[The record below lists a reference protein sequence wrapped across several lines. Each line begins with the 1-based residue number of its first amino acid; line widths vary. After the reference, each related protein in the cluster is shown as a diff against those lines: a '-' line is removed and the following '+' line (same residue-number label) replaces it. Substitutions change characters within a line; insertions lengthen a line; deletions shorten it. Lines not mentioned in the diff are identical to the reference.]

1 MESSGREVVLGDW
14 LARKTSQARLRLGLA
29 VTNLNVHGS
38 TSAASF
44 QPTVASYALAI
55 PRLASSLLSR
65 RPAQRVQILHAIDG
79 FIKSGEMLLVLGR
92 PGSGCT
98 TLLKAL
104 AGDDHG
110 IYIGDE
116 SSINY
121 QGLPYETMHRDFKGE
136 SIYLA
141 EVDVHFPELTLGQT
155 LTFAASTRES
165 GPHRNSASHEL
176 GRDLSRLFN
185 LHNAFDT
192 WIGNAMIR
200 GVSGGEKRRTSIAE
214 ALASDAQ
221 LQFWDNSTRGLD
233 SATAL
238 RFIEL
243 LRAHT
248 DALQTTVALSI
259 YQASEAMYQKFD
271 KVTLL
276 YEGRQIYFGPVE
288 SAARYFHDLGFER
301 PLRATTPDFLTSIT
315 NPDERLTREGF
326 KDKVPRSP
334 DEFARVWKQS
344 LGARQLLADVEAFN
358 EKHPLHDKDEFGHK
372 LRYVCKM
379 SSANYR
385 SLTTL
390 GNYQPAHVHVL
401 HPSSPSDY
409 DMLAERL
416 AEAAQSPRASH
427 WLYRCQRHS
436 CSGYWQCL
444 LQPPRH
450 LGQHG
455 KALSSD
461 FSITPTHGLF
471 SVI

>member
-1 MESSGREVVLGDW
+1 MDSPDRDIVFRDW

-29 VTNLNVHGS
+29 VSNLHVHGS
-38 TSAASF
+38 ISSASF

-55 PRLASSLLSR
+55 PRLAFRLFSR
-65 RPAQRVQILHAIDG
+65 RPDQHVQILHGIYG

-98 TLLKAL
+98 TLLKSL

-110 IYIGDE
+110 IFISDE

-121 QGLPYETMHRDFKGE
+121 QGLPYKRMHQDFKGE

-155 LTFAASTRES
+155 LTFAASTREP
-165 GPHRNSASHEL
+165 GPRRSSASQEL

-185 LHNAFDT
+185 LQNAFDT

-259 YQASEAMYQKFD
+259 YQASEAMYRKFD

-288 SAARYFHDLGFER
+288 SAAQYFHELGFER

-334 DEFARVWKQS
+334 DDFARAWKQS
-344 LGARQLLADVEAFN
+344 VQARQLLADIELFN
-358 EKHPLHDKDEFGHK
+358 EKHPLLPASPATTHDKNELDHK
-372 LRYVCKM
+372 LR
-379 SSANYR
+379 
-385 SLTTL
+385 
-390 GNYQPAHVHVL
+390 
-401 HPSSPSDY
+401 
-409 DMLAERL
+409 
-416 AEAAQSPRASH
+416 
-427 WLYRCQRHS
+427 
-436 CSGYWQCL
+436 
-444 LQPPRH
+444 
-450 LGQHG
+450 
-455 KALSSD
+455 
-461 FSITPTHGLF
+461 
-471 SVI
+471 